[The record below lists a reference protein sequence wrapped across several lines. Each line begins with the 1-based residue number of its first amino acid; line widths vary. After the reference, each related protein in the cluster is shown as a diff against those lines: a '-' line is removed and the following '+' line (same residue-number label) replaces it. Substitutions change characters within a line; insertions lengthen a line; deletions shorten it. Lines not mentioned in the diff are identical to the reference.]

1 MQQALAPAAQHL
13 QSYGR
18 GEDSVLVHMTPGEV
32 SGLQQLAMAHGG
44 SLTINPHTGLPEAGF
59 LSKILPMV
67 LGVGLNFLVPGLG
80 VAIGSALGGIG
91 GAAGTALAVGAGY
104 TAATGSLKEGLM
116 AGLGAYGGASL
127 GGALGLGGAA
137 AAPGAMSAGAVGAG
151 GAGVTPGVAS
161 LVPTQVI
168 APGAAN
174 AANLA
179 TQATAFSPLTT
190 NAVTSVLNPLTQVAT
205 KAPVLLGPAPSL
217 AAPLATAP
225 ARAGL
230 AGALDK
236 FGATAAVK
244 GVPQMLTTGLA
255 GYGLMSALTPQP
267 AKAATPATDESK
279 FNYQGPYLPTPR
291 TVLTPPADRSPTD
304 SSEFQWF
311 DRVNPYPAV
320 YPSKPTQGMDTST
333 GVNLPHLAAGGDVHL
348 KNGSFVVDARTV
360 SEIGNGS
367 SRAGQE
373 ALAKHGGQPIMGP
386 GDGTSD
392 SIPASIGGRQA
403 ARVARDEVKFNP
415 EAVRRIGKG
424 SAQRGAKKLYA
435 LMDRAAQARKQAGRG
450 EDTKLRGLAAIR

>member
-1 MQQALAPAAQHL
+1 MQQALAPTAQHL

-18 GEDSVLVHMTPGEV
+18 GEDSVLVHMTPHEV

-127 GGALGLGGAA
+127 GGALGLGGASTAA
-137 AAPGAMSAGAVGAG
+137 AAPTALASQAAGVGA
-151 GAGVTPGVAS
+151 
-161 LVPTQVI
+161 
-168 APGAAN
+168 APGIAA
-174 AANLA
+174 A
-179 TQATAFSPLTT
+179 TQAPVTL
-190 NAVTSVLNPLTQVAT
+190 NAVNALSTAGKIIPNAVGGGGMGLAPGLSSVIPAATLPTS
-205 KAPVLLGPAPSL
+205 LGAAPSL
-217 AAPLATAP
+217 AGPLATAP

-230 AGALDK
+230 AGAFDK
-236 FGATAAVK
+236 FGAAAAIK
-244 GVPQMLTTGLA
+244 GVPQRLTTGLA

-267 AKAATPATDESK
+267 AKAATPTTDEYK

-291 TVLTPPADRSPTD
+291 TVRTPPADRSPTD

-311 DRVNPYPAV
+311 DNVNPYPAV
-320 YPSKPTQGMDTST
+320 YSSRGMDTST
-333 GVNLPHLAAGGDVHL
+333 GVNLPHLAAGGDVNL

-373 ALAKHGGQPIMGP
+373 ALARHGGQPIMGP

-392 SIPASIGGRQA
+392 SISASIGGRQA

-435 LMDRAAQARKQAGRG
+435 LMDRAAQARKQADRG